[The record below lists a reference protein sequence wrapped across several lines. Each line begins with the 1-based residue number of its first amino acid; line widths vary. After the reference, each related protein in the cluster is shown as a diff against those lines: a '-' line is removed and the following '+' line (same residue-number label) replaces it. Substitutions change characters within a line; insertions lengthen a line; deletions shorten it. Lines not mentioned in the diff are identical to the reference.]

1 MKASWTESK
10 MKELSMENQKF
21 RAEIIADTAEERDQ
35 YLQLIWGY
43 GPAASA
49 IPLEGG
55 KWKIYSFDSDE

>member
-43 GPAASA
+43 GHAASA

-55 KWKIYSFDSDE
+55 